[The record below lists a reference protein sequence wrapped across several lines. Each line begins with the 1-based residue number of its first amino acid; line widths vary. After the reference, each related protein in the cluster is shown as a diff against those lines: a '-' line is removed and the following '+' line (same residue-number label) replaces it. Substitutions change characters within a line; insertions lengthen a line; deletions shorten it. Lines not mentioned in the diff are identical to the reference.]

1 VKYKLAASALGKIII
16 GIVLIILN
24 GCTTIKC
31 YQTPF
36 DYNACMESA
45 YATIINATG
54 TNTKPELYM
63 TSVISIFLNAKRKR
77 KNGMISVLMRYLCN
91 PR

>member
-1 VKYKLAASALGKIII
+1 MKYKLAGSALGKIII
-16 GIVLIILN
+16 GLALIILN

-63 TSVISIFLNAKRKR
+63 TSVISIFLKCQKE
-77 KNGMISVLMRYLCN
+77 KKEWHDICPYEIFM
-91 PR
+91 